1 MMPVIELRKISKA
14 YDKVNQVISDLDLS
28 ISEGEVV
35 MLVGASGCGKTTI
48 LKMINKLIE
57 PTSGEILIEGKN
69 VKEWDTIELRR
80 SIGYVIQE
88 VGLFPHLTVEDNITY
103 VLDIQKTEP
112 GIKKKRAAELIGLVG
127 LPEQYLKRY
136 PRELSGGQSQRVG
149 VARAL
154 AADPKI
160 ILMDEPFGAVDEISR
175 KRLQDELMDINSR
188 LRKTIVFVTHDIQEA
203 FKLGSRIV
211 LINEGRVEQQGT
223 KLDLILKPETEYVN
237 NFFGLKGF
245 KAILDDA
252 AVAGV
257 YGKILRGEMSI
268 DELYKKMLSS

>member
-1 MMPVIELRKISKA
+1 MPVIELRKVCKA
-14 YDKVNQVISDLDLS
+14 YDKENQVVRDMDLS

-48 LKMINKLIE
+48 LKMINKLVE
-57 PTSGEILIEGKN
+57 PTSGEIFVEGKN
-69 VKEWDTIELRR
+69 IKEWDTIELRR
-80 SIGYVIQE
+80 RIGYVIQE
-88 VGLFPHLTVEDNITY
+88 VGLFPHLTVEGNITY
-103 VLDIQKTEP
+103 VLDIQKTDS
-112 GIKKKRAAELIGLVG
+112 GTKKKRAEELINLVG
-127 LPEQYLKRY
+127 LPKQYLKRY

-154 AADPKI
+154 AADPEI

-175 KRLQDELMDINSR
+175 KRLQDELIDINSR

-223 KLDLILKPETEYVN
+223 KLDLVLKPETEYVN
-237 NFFGLKGF
+237 SFFGLKGF
-245 KAILDDA
+245 KAILDDS
-252 AVAGV
+252 AVASV
-257 YGKILRGEMSI
+257 YDKILRGEMSI
-268 DELYKKMLSS
+268 NELYGRMLSS